1 MELNFSEIKKEQPI
15 KQKSKFTYDDILNSL
30 NMVVNDRGELQY
42 MAPKQPQATNG
53 NTYLKNN
60 FNQNKLVSNKL
71 ATDKLAIDKLA
82 IDKLATDKLATD
94 KLEPELKNSAIYNK
108 LFKNYKE
115 IKEPPQIKLL
125 TPQEY
130 KQQMILN
137 KIKALKEKQRIAQIK
152 PTKLIFVNGNNSI
165 QPNVYPQT
173 NLNKLFKGVNS

>member
-30 NMVVNDRGELQY
+30 NMVVNNRGELQY

-71 ATDKLAIDKLA
+71 ATDKLST
-82 IDKLATDKLATD
+82 DKLATDTLATD

>member
-60 FNQNKLVSNKL
+60 FNQNKLVSNKF
-71 ATDKLAIDKLA
+71 AT
-82 IDKLATDKLATD
+82 DKLATDKLATD

-115 IKEPPQIKLL
+115 IKEPSQIKLL